1 MPSLK
6 KILSYDRV
14 IVSFSGGKDSTA
26 CFLHLL
32 ELGVDKSKIELWHNE
47 IDGREGSELMDWGC
61 TADYCR
67 QFAKA
72 FEVPIYFSWRE
83 GGFEREMLRNNT
95 STAPIKFETP
105 DEGIQTSGGTRESL
119 GTRQKFPQVSPDLS
133 VRWCSP
139 YLKIDV
145 AASAIRN
152 QKRFDGIKT
161 LFVTGERGEESSA
174 RAGYAIDE
182 RDRADLR
189 DGAKKRHVQHWRP
202 IRDWKRE
209 HVWSIIERFKVR
221 VHPAYYLGFGRVS
234 CACCIFGS
242 KNQFAT
248 IHKINPAQTERI
260 IQYEEQFGVTIK
272 RDKPIRQLIAE
283 GTPYDMDVDTIKMAL
298 SKQYTLPMFMD
309 KWTIPSGAY
318 GEQCG
323 SI

>member
-1 MPSLK
+1 MTLK
-6 KILSYDRV
+6 KLNTYDKIL
-14 IVSFSGGKDSTA
+14 ISFSGGKDSMA

-32 ELGVDKSKIELWHNE
+32 ELGADKNKIELWHNE
-47 IDGREGSELMDWGC
+47 VDGREGSELMDWPC

-67 QFAKA
+67 KFAQA
-72 FEVPIYFSWRE
+72 FGVPIYYSWKE
-83 GGFEREMLRNNT
+83 GGFEREMLRDNT

-105 DEGIQTSGGTRESL
+105 EGRIESAGGKRDSPGTRL
-119 GTRQKFPQVSPDLS
+119 KFPQVSPDLS
-133 VRWCSP
+133 ARFCSP

-161 LFVTGERGEESSA
+161 LFVTGERGEESTA
-174 RAGYAIDE
+174 RAGYAINE
-182 RDRADLR
+182 RDRADNR
-189 DGAKKRHVQHWRP
+189 EGRKKRHVQHWRP

-209 HVWSIIERFKVR
+209 KIWDIIERHKVR

-248 IHKINPAQTERI
+248 IHKINPSQTERVMN
-260 IQYEEQFGVTIK
+260 YEEKFGVTIK
-272 RDKPIRQLIAE
+272 RDKSIRQLISE
-283 GTPYDMDVDTIKMAL
+283 GTPYNMDDETIKSAL
-298 SKQYTLPMFMD
+298 SKEYTLPIFMD
-309 KWTIPSGAY
+309 KWILPAGAY

-323 SI
+323 SM